1 MNRRRVLSGGTL
13 VLATS
18 LAGCVGTLAPR
29 PDTDADTLHVESDVW
44 GDADGSRPDT
54 RAFGERATA
63 LERAVGPEADR
74 FAAFV
79 RETDFEASFLALV
92 QGIGVGSGTV
102 LTLRGAERVD
112 DTLHVMIDAWPPQDD
127 EPRPDAI
134 FAHSL
139 ATRVS
144 RGERG
149 LPDAVA
155 ATVERPEDRS
165 LTEEIGERL

>member
-13 VLATS
+13 VVATG
-18 LAGCVGTLAPR
+18 LVGCVGTLAPR
-29 PDTDADTLHVESDVW
+29 PATDADTLHVKNDVW
-44 GDADGSRPDT
+44 GDAEGSRPDT
-54 RAFGERATA
+54 RAFGEAATA
-63 LERAVGPEADR
+63 LERAVGPESDR

-79 RETDFEASFLALV
+79 RETDFGASVLALV

-102 LTLRGAERVD
+102 LTLRKARWVD
-112 DTLHVMIDAWPPQDD
+112 DTLHVTIDAWPPEDD
-127 EPRPDAI
+127 EARPDAI
-134 FAHSL
+134 FVHSL

-144 RGERG
+144 RDDRG
-149 LPDAVA
+149 VPEAVA